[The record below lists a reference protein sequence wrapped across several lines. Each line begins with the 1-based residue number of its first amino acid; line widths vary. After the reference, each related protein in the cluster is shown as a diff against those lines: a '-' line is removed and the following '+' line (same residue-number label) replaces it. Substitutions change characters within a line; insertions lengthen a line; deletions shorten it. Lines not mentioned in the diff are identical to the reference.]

1 MNLHLRKNLLT
12 YTTTL
17 ILSLLLLT
25 WPLAWRY
32 TSVGIDL
39 ETPHGDTVDCTF
51 YRVRWPGD
59 GSIMIGRIDR
69 SRAVG
74 KKALEPFD
82 LGGVFL
88 RPGRSFPSDNVWQR
102 LGFRWVDHDHTRD
115 GGWSPFTPGDMRAKL
130 IGFPHGLVILAWA
143 GFVVWHVRRARKSD

>member
-1 MNLHLRKNLLT
+1 MNLQLRKNFVT
-12 YTTTL
+12 YSATF
-17 ILSLLLLT
+17 ILALLLFT

-39 ETPHGDTVDCTF
+39 ETPHGDTVDCVF

-59 GSIMIGRIDR
+59 GSVMIGRIDR
-69 SRAVG
+69 SRAAG
-74 KKALEPFD
+74 KKVLEPFD

-88 RPGRSFPSDNVWQR
+88 TSGRSLPADNVWQR
-102 LGFRWVDHDHTRD
+102 LGFRWIDYDSTRD
-115 GGWSPFTPGDMRAKL
+115 GPYSAFAPGARRAQL

-143 GFVVWHVRRARKSD
+143 GFVMWCVRRSRKAD